1 MSIIGIIAEDKC
13 DVDVIAE
20 LVSKIV
26 PGKRFSTKHFLGHG
40 CGKIKGKCFIWA
52 QVLKNRGCSTL
63 ILLQDLDEHEY
74 SVLHRKLSAELRN
87 CALPKNI
94 VIIPIRE
101 IEAWLLSDNQ
111 AIRRA
116 MKLINNIA
124 EISNPE
130 EIIDPKRKLNEIV
143 YLKSGRTKRYLN
155 TAHNKKIAA
164 ELELE
169 NVRKCSSFIPL
180 ERFILDNLQ

>member
-1 MSIIGIIAEDKC
+1 MGTSIE
-13 DVDVIAE
+13 E
-20 LVSKIV
+20 S
-26 PGKRFSTKHFLGHG
+26 S
-40 CGKIKGKCFIWA
+40 
-52 QVLKNRGCSTL
+52 CSTL

-164 ELELE
+164 DWNSKMFV
-169 NVRKCSSFIPL
+169 NVRLSYHWSDLFWIIFNNRCDLGWRK
-180 ERFILDNLQ
+180 